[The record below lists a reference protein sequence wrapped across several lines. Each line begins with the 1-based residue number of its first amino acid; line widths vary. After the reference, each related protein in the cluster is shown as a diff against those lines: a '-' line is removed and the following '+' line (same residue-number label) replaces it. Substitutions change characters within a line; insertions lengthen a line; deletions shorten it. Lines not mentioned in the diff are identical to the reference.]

1 MTVFTML
8 RAEIAYFR
16 DWIVGALGIALL
28 VVAMLTVVFATSP
41 DSDAPPHA
49 VAGIRGMFFFMAPM
63 IVAFIIQSYRSEE
76 HRNRLFLVGDV
87 TPTNVAT
94 TQALV
99 PIALF
104 AIGLV
109 FGGSMI
115 TAESLLTGRFEPE
128 GLRIAVFVGVMML
141 MMAQLSLL
149 IEETS
154 AAGGQGR
161 RAARWVGWGILS
173 LSGLVFASLTALS
186 ILGRVGWLELNLG
199 NLAIALVAP
208 AATIALFSGRH
219 DFTR

>member
-1 MTVFTML
+1 
-8 RAEIAYFR
+8 
-16 DWIVGALGIALL
+16 
-28 VVAMLTVVFATSP
+28 
-41 DSDAPPHA
+41 
-49 VAGIRGMFFFMAPM
+49 MFFFLAPM

-76 HRNRLFLVGDV
+76 HRDRLFLAGDA
-87 TPTNVAT
+87 TPTTIASIQV
-94 TQALV
+94 LI

-115 TAESLLTGRFEPE
+115 TAESMLTGRFEPE

-141 MMAQLSLL
+141 MMAQVGLL

-154 AAGGQGR
+154 AAGRQGR
-161 RAARWVGWGILS
+161 RAAQWVGWGLFS
-173 LSGLVFASLTALS
+173 LACLVFAALTALS

-199 NLAIALVAP
+199 NLAIALVTP
-208 AATIALFSGRH
+208 GATIALFSGRR